1 MCNIKHVVRPVTLVR
16 RVIVFFFLL
25 SPSAFAISLFTDYN
39 AMTPEQSV
47 NYWQKKQIDK
57 YDDPIVNY
65 NLGVALY
72 KAGQFDSAK
81 QNFQRTLDYGLD
93 NKSDAIKL
101 RAKTYFN
108 SGNCFYKNC
117 LGILGPDWE
126 KEEKI
131 DDKKLERAI
140 NEIKGAIEKYKNVLV
155 LDKENEPAQNNLK
168 LAEELLKKLE
178 QKKQQ
183 QDQKQDK
190 QDKQDKQNQ
199 DQKQDKQDEEQK
211 QDKNHQQDK
220 QDQDQN
226 EDKEHNHEKI
236 HQNKSDQGK
245 NDKQEKQDKKQDQ
258 KDQQDKQD
266 KQNQHKNGQDKK
278 DKREQE
284 QKQEQQPSGAPAGGK
299 EEEKE
304 ESSARRGMRAI
315 LENLEDD
322 ESKLQKALI
331 YQNMKGTQEQEQAG
345 QKPW

>member
-199 DQKQDKQDEEQK
+199 DQKQDKQDQDQK
-211 QDKNHQQDK
+211 QDKEDKQDK
-220 QDQDQN
+220 QD
-226 EDKEHNHEKI
+226 
-236 HQNKSDQGK
+236 QNKSDQGK

>member
-1 MCNIKHVVRPVTLVR
+1 
-16 RVIVFFFLL
+16 
-25 SPSAFAISLFTDYN
+25 
-39 AMTPEQSV
+39 MTPEQSV

-199 DQKQDKQDEEQK
+199 DQKQDKQDQDQK
-211 QDKNHQQDK
+211 QDKEDKQDK
-220 QDQDQN
+220 QD
-226 EDKEHNHEKI
+226 
-236 HQNKSDQGK
+236 QNKSDQGK

-266 KQNQHKNGQDKK
+266 KQNQDKNGQDKK

>member
-1 MCNIKHVVRPVTLVR
+1 
-16 RVIVFFFLL
+16 
-25 SPSAFAISLFTDYN
+25 
-39 AMTPEQSV
+39 MTPEQSV

-199 DQKQDKQDEEQK
+199 DQKQDKQDQDQK
-211 QDKNHQQDK
+211 QDKEDKQDK
-220 QDQDQN
+220 QD
-226 EDKEHNHEKI
+226 
-236 HQNKSDQGK
+236 QNKSDQGK

-266 KQNQHKNGQDKK
+266 KQNQDKNGQDKK

-331 YQNMKGTQEQEQAG
+331 YQYMKGTQEQEQAG